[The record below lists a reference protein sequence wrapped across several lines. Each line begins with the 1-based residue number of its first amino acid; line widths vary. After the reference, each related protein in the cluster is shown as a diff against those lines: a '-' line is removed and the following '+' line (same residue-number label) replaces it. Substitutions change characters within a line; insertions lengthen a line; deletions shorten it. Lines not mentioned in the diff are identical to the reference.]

1 MKIVLTILMLF
12 ATATASAATQISAA
26 DRRDVIEATASLIET
41 RYVDA
46 AVGQRLASD
55 LRRSRAQWR
64 HIVSGEELAEVVTIW
79 LRQQSGDGHFA
90 LSYSSTPI
98 AAEGGEADYLAE
110 ETERYY
116 GAHFNHGIQR
126 IERFEGNIM
135 LIDLR
140 VFPPPALAGDVISAM
155 MTVAAQG
162 EVLIIDLRNNGGGM
176 ETVNLIAGYLLPPG
190 SPMSGTF
197 DRPSGT
203 LTPQVSPLTVPG
215 RRFGE
220 SKPVYILTSRRTF
233 SAAEAL
239 AYDLQA
245 LRRAVIVGEVTG
257 GGANPFAYRRVH
269 RHFAL
274 SLPEQR
280 SINPITG
287 GNWQDVGVRPD
298 VEVPADQALERAL
311 ALARNGDSRT
321 GRR

>member
-1 MKIVLTILMLF
+1 MKLVLAILMLL
-12 ATATASAATQISAA
+12 ATIATPASAQISAA
-26 DRRDVIEATASLIET
+26 DRRDVIETAARLIET

-46 AVGQRLASD
+46 AAGQRLATK
-55 LRRSRAQWR
+55 LRRSGTQWQR
-64 HIVSGEELAEVVTIW
+64 ITSGEGLAEAMTTW

-90 LSYSSTPI
+90 LSYSPTPI
-98 AAEGGEADYLAE
+98 AAEDGEVEYSAE

-116 GAHFNHGIQR
+116 GAHLNHGVQR
-126 IERFEGNIM
+126 IERYEGNIM

-155 MTVAAQG
+155 MTVVAQG
-162 EVLIIDLRNNGGGM
+162 DALIIDLRANGGGM

-190 SPMSGTF
+190 SPLSGIF

-203 LTPQVSPLTVPG
+203 LTPQVSPLAVPG

-245 LRRAVIVGEVTG
+245 LRRAVIVGEQTG
-257 GGANPFAYRRVH
+257 GGANPFAYRRIH

-280 SINPITG
+280 SVNPITG
-287 GNWQDVGVRPD
+287 SNWQGVGVRPD
-298 VEVPADQALERAL
+298 VAAPSDQALDRAL
-311 ALARNGDSRT
+311 ALARNGNGSKE
-321 GRR
+321 RR

>member
-1 MKIVLTILMLF
+1 MRIILAIFSILASSTMCF
-12 ATATASAATQISAA
+12 ANPINST
-26 DRRDVIEATASLIET
+26 DRREIVETTARLLET
-41 RYVDA
+41 RYVDVA
-46 AVGQRLASD
+46 KGQKLAQD
-55 LRRSRAQWR
+55 IRRASSRWHNIR
-64 HIVSGEELAEVVTIW
+64 SGEELAKAVTIW
-79 LRQQSGDGHFA
+79 LRQQSNDGHFA
-90 LSYSSTPI
+90 LHYSSTPI
-98 AAEGGEADYLAE
+98 PVEGGEAAYSAE

-116 GAHFNHGIQR
+116 GAHLNHGVQK
-126 IERFEGNIM
+126 IERLAGNIM

-203 LTPQVSPLTVPG
+203 LTPRGSPLTVPG
-215 RRFGE
+215 RRFGD
-220 SKPVYILTSRRTF
+220 SKPVYIQTSRRTI

-257 GGANPFAYRRVH
+257 GGANPFEYRRVQP
-269 RHFAL
+269 HFAL

-287 GNWQDVGVRPD
+287 SNWQGVGVKPD
-298 VEVPADQALERAL
+298 VEVPAEQALERAL
-311 ALARNGDSRT
+311 ELARNGNSST